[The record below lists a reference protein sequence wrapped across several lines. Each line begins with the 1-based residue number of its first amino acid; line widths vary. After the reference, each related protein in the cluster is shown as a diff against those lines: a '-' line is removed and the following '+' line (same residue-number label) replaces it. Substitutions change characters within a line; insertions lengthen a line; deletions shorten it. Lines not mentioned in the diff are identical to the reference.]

1 MSVTVQSVLQVLQ
14 QYAPVELACDWD
26 NVGLL
31 VDAGRPV
38 SRIATALDITP
49 AVVAEAAQ
57 NGCEL
62 IVAHHPVIFHPFKRI
77 EAGDV
82 PALLLQNGISA
93 ICMHTNL
100 DAAPGGVNDTL
111 AGLLGMTETEVFAEG
126 CGRIGRLEPRLPP
139 KRLPA
144 AAPTCSAAIRSMS
157 RLTAPSPGWP
167 RSAGQGAVI
176 LKKPSPLGQT
186 AWSPARPPTT
196 SRLRR
201 AGSASGWSS
210 PATGPPNTRSPPCW
224 PTNSPPPCPVSRR
237 WPARPIPIRLRIY
250 NLARRAALPIP
261 FFEKEAADGS

>member
-126 CGRIGRLEPRLPP
+126 CGRIGRLETPTTAEALARRCADLLGSHPQYVEADRPVARL
-139 KRLPA
+139 A
-144 AAPTCSAAIRSMS
+144 E
-157 RLTAPSPGWP
+157 
-167 RSAGQGAVI
+167 SAGQGAVI

-201 AGSASGWSS
+201 AGSASGLSS
-210 PATGPPNTRSPPCW
+210 PATGPPSTRSPPCW
-224 PTNSPPPCPVSRR
+224 PTNSPPPCPASRR
-237 WPARPIPIRLRIY
+237 WPARPISIRLRIY

>member
-126 CGRIGRLEPRLPP
+126 CGRIGRLE
-139 KRLPA
+139 
-144 AAPTCSAAIRSMS
+144 T
-157 RLTAPSPGWP
+157 
-167 RSAGQGAVI
+167 
-176 LKKPSPLGQT
+176 
-186 AWSPARPPTT
+186 PTT
-196 SRLRR
+196 
-201 AGSASGWSS
+201 AEA
-210 PATGPPNTRSPPCW
+210 
-224 PTNSPPPCPVSRR
+224 
-237 WPARPIPIRLRIY
+237 
-250 NLARRAALPIP
+250 LARRCADLLGSHPQYVEADRPVARLAEVSGAGGSYLEEAVALGADCLVTGEAAHHIALEARRLGVGLVVAGHWATEHLIAAVLANKLAAALPGVETMACQADTDP
-261 FFEKEAADGS
+261 FAYL

>member
-38 SRIATALDITP
+38 SRIATALDITQ

-126 CGRIGRLEPRLPP
+126 CGRIGRLE
-139 KRLPA
+139 
-144 AAPTCSAAIRSMS
+144 T
-157 RLTAPSPGWP
+157 
-167 RSAGQGAVI
+167 
-176 LKKPSPLGQT
+176 
-186 AWSPARPPTT
+186 PTT
-196 SRLRR
+196 
-201 AGSASGWSS
+201 AEA
-210 PATGPPNTRSPPCW
+210 
-224 PTNSPPPCPVSRR
+224 
-237 WPARPIPIRLRIY
+237 
-250 NLARRAALPIP
+250 LARRCADLLGSHPQYVEADRPVARLAEVSGAGGSYLEEAVALGADCLVTGEAAHHIALEARRLGVGLVVAGHWATEHPIAAVLANKLAAALPGVETMACQADIDP
-261 FFEKEAADGS
+261 FAYL

>member
-126 CGRIGRLEPRLPP
+126 CGRIGRLE
-139 KRLPA
+139 
-144 AAPTCSAAIRSMS
+144 T
-157 RLTAPSPGWP
+157 
-167 RSAGQGAVI
+167 
-176 LKKPSPLGQT
+176 
-186 AWSPARPPTT
+186 PTT
-196 SRLRR
+196 
-201 AGSASGWSS
+201 AEA
-210 PATGPPNTRSPPCW
+210 
-224 PTNSPPPCPVSRR
+224 
-237 WPARPIPIRLRIY
+237 
-250 NLARRAALPIP
+250 LARRCADLLGSHPQYVEAERPVARLAEVSGAGGSYLEEAVALGADCLVTGEAAHHIALEARRLGVGLVVAGHWATEHLIAAVLAGKLAAALPGVETMACQADTDP
-261 FFEKEAADGS
+261 FAYL

>member
-62 IVAHHPVIFHPFKRI
+62 IVAHHPVIFYPFKRI

-126 CGRIGRLEPRLPP
+126 CGRIGRLE
-139 KRLPA
+139 
-144 AAPTCSAAIRSMS
+144 T
-157 RLTAPSPGWP
+157 
-167 RSAGQGAVI
+167 
-176 LKKPSPLGQT
+176 
-186 AWSPARPPTT
+186 PTT
-196 SRLRR
+196 
-201 AGSASGWSS
+201 AEA
-210 PATGPPNTRSPPCW
+210 
-224 PTNSPPPCPVSRR
+224 
-237 WPARPIPIRLRIY
+237 
-250 NLARRAALPIP
+250 LARRCADLLGSHPQYVEADRPVARLAEVSGAGGSYLEEAVALGADCLVTGEAAHHIALEARRLGVGLVVAGHWATEHPIAAVLAGKLAAALPSVETMACQADTDP
-261 FFEKEAADGS
+261 FAYL

>member
-49 AVVAEAAQ
+49 TVVAEAAQ

-126 CGRIGRLEPRLPP
+126 CGRIGRLE
-139 KRLPA
+139 
-144 AAPTCSAAIRSMS
+144 T
-157 RLTAPSPGWP
+157 
-167 RSAGQGAVI
+167 
-176 LKKPSPLGQT
+176 
-186 AWSPARPPTT
+186 PTT
-196 SRLRR
+196 
-201 AGSASGWSS
+201 AEA
-210 PATGPPNTRSPPCW
+210 
-224 PTNSPPPCPVSRR
+224 
-237 WPARPIPIRLRIY
+237 
-250 NLARRAALPIP
+250 LARRCADLLGSHPQYVEADRPVARLAEVSGAGGSYLEEAVALGADCLVTGEAAHHIALEARRLGVGLVVAGHWATEHPIAAVLANKLAAALPGVETMACQADIDP
-261 FFEKEAADGS
+261 FAYL

>member
-126 CGRIGRLEPRLPP
+126 CGRIGRLEN
-139 KRLPA
+139 
-144 AAPTCSAAIRSMS
+144 
-157 RLTAPSPGWP
+157 
-167 RSAGQGAVI
+167 
-176 LKKPSPLGQT
+176 
-186 AWSPARPPTT
+186 PTT
-196 SRLRR
+196 
-201 AGSASGWSS
+201 AEA
-210 PATGPPNTRSPPCW
+210 
-224 PTNSPPPCPVSRR
+224 
-237 WPARPIPIRLRIY
+237 
-250 NLARRAALPIP
+250 LARRCADLLGSHPQYVEADRPVARLAEVSGAGGSYLEEAVALGADCLVTGEAAHHIALEARRLGVGLVVAGHWATEHPIAAVLANKLAAALPGVETMACQADIDP
-261 FFEKEAADGS
+261 FAYL

>member
-126 CGRIGRLEPRLPP
+126 CGRIGRLE
-139 KRLPA
+139 
-144 AAPTCSAAIRSMS
+144 T
-157 RLTAPSPGWP
+157 
-167 RSAGQGAVI
+167 
-176 LKKPSPLGQT
+176 
-186 AWSPARPPTT
+186 PTT
-196 SRLRR
+196 
-201 AGSASGWSS
+201 AEA
-210 PATGPPNTRSPPCW
+210 
-224 PTNSPPPCPVSRR
+224 
-237 WPARPIPIRLRIY
+237 
-250 NLARRAALPIP
+250 LARRCADLLGSHPQYVEADHPVARLAEVSGAGGSELAAAVALGADCLVTGEAAHHIALEARLLGVGLVVAGHWATEHPIAAVLANKLAAALTGVETMACQADIDP
-261 FFEKEAADGS
+261 FAYL